1 MLLSIIWDKVI
12 SKVYQILVEQSENL
26 GIILK
31 VVILWGLLFFYLLLY
46 ILKIVV
52 YWYMKDLMKI
62 LCVVFECLYKFFF
75 LNFCDNV
82 W

>member
-75 LNFCDNV
+75 FEFL
-82 W
+82 